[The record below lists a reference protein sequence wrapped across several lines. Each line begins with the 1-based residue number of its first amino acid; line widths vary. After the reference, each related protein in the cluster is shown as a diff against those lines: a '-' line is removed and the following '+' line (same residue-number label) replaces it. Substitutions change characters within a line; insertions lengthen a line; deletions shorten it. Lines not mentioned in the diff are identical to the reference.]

1 MRSIREFGKTKT
13 FLPAPDTG
21 IASSHP
27 SSRADY
33 KVSLAEDVDAADLVI
48 SHAGAGSVMESLR
61 NVSAPVAFDF
71 LVPSDHSR
79 MLPLLEL
86 LMLLILLALCSLLS
100 PEKIAALCF

>member
-61 NVSAPVAFDF
+61 NVSAPVALDF

-79 MLPLLEL
+79 MLLEL
-86 LMLLILLALCSLLS
+86 LMLLILIVLCSLLS
-100 PEKIAALCF
+100 PEKIAAVCF